1 MNFCVFYENNK
12 EIFIGINRIMVYFL
26 MVLLEIP
33 LNLQNTT
40 QTFLWKIDLQE
51 YLLDC
56 IKKYK

>member
-1 MNFCVFYENNK
+1 
-12 EIFIGINRIMVYFL
+12 MVYFL